1 MTFRVGLLGT
11 GNISDTHA
19 RAARETSDVEIVA
32 YFGRDAEKA
41 ERLASKY
48 GGNAYRDIDGFLDH
62 RPMDAVLIGT
72 PSGLHAEHGIAA
84 AQRGLHVLVEKPLDV
99 TTEHADALIAEC
111 EHAAVTVGVFFQDRT
126 APDLV
131 WLRRMIHA
139 GALGELFLVSAQVK
153 WYRAPGYYEGSR
165 WRGTWALDGGGALM
179 NQGIHT
185 VDLLLWLLGDVR
197 RVHAATRT
205 ALHRIEVEDTAV
217 ACLEFVNG
225 AVGTLEVA
233 TSAYPGFARRVELTG
248 SAGTVIVEHDRVVAV
263 VLQNSPP
270 EAPPRDEGNANASA
284 TSPVV
289 SDPRGHRRV
298 LEDFIHAVREGERPL
313 CDGHDG
319 RRSVELVEAIYRAA
333 GSGDAVTLRETAD
346 PARR

>member
-19 RAARETSDVEIVA
+19 RAACEIAGVEVVAVCGRSAEKATRLARTYGGSAYSDVE
-32 YFGRDAEKA
+32 R
-41 ERLASKY
+41 
-48 GGNAYRDIDGFLDH
+48 FLEH
-62 RPMDAVLIGT
+62 RPMDAALVGT

-84 AQRGLHVLVEKPLDV
+84 ARRGLHVLVEKPLEI
-99 TTEHADALIAEC
+99 TTAQADALIAEC
-111 EHAAVTVGVFFQDRT
+111 ERAGVTLGVFFQDRT
-126 APDLV
+126 APDLA
-131 WLRRMIHA
+131 WLRRNITA
-139 GALGELFLVSAQVK
+139 GVLGEVYLVSAQVK
-153 WYRAPGYYEGSR
+153 WYRPPEYYGAST
-165 WRGTWALDGGGALM
+165 WRGTWALDGGGALI

-205 ALHRIEVEDTAV
+205 ALHQIEVEDTAV

-248 SAGTVIVEHDRVVAV
+248 TAGTVIIEHDRVKSVM
-263 VLQNSPP
+263 LHDPP
-270 EAPPRDEGNANASA
+270 AELPLREEGNTNASA
-284 TSPVV
+284 STPVV
-289 SDPRGHRRV
+289 SDPRGHRRI
-298 LEDFIHAVREGERPL
+298 LEDFIHAVRHGERPL
-313 CDGHDG
+313 CDGRCG

-333 GSGDAVTLRETAD
+333 RSGAPVMLTENLQGAK
-346 PARR
+346 P